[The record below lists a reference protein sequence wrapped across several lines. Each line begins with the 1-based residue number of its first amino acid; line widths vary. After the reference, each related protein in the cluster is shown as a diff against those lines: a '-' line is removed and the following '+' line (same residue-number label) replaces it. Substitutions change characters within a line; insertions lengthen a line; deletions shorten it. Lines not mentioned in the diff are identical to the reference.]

1 LNNST
6 EIIHRPRHYL
16 QALLK
21 IIEREEVIANNWKVT
36 EFVKGRHFGNLE
48 YRNNKRILRIYHNSN
63 YLFTSIQLLCF
74 ESNSDGELTTYILEC
89 GVTYGIK
96 VFDKKAVLF
105 KSFYAK
111 LVVLESFSHYLN
123 SNPQNRES
131 CHATAY
137 NHGLRMDASGSST
150 SSLSM
155 VAATGVEGVSLIA
168 YPESHRRAPMGVAN
182 FLFLHY
188 YNTVIPPEKS

>member
-6 EIIHRPRHYL
+6 EIIHRRRHYL

-48 YRNNKRILRIYHNSN
+48 YRKNKRILRIYHNSN

-74 ESNSDGELTTYILEC
+74 ESNSDGELTAYIVEC

-96 VFDKKAVLF
+96 VFDKEVVLF
-105 KSFYAK
+105 KSFHAK
-111 LVVLESFSHYLN
+111 LMVLESFSLFFIILYYERIFFELN
-123 SNPQNRES
+123 N
-131 CHATAY
+131 
-137 NHGLRMDASGSST
+137 LRQR
-150 SSLSM
+150 
-155 VAATGVEGVSLIA
+155 
-168 YPESHRRAPMGVAN
+168 P
-182 FLFLHY
+182 
-188 YNTVIPPEKS
+188 TVHVIRQHVIV